1 MSEMLNKNFERPDEV
16 RPFDHGKAD
25 VVRLGELTIGRQL
38 MQPGWKWSEHV
49 KPIAG
54 TELCEYRH
62 IGYTLS
68 GRMHLTVPAS
78 GVQMEIGP
86 GDVFDI
92 PTGHDAWV
100 IGDEPWIGLQWAG
113 ISTWGAPLL
122 ATGERVLTTLLF
134 TDIVDSTA
142 TLQRL
147 GDVRWRELLARYR
160 EAAASAL
167 EHFRGREVT
176 ATGDGFLATFD
187 GPARAVR
194 CAAAIRRDAIA
205 LDLRTRSGIHTGEVE
220 FIADNV
226 RGVAVHAA
234 ARVLSVA
241 GPSEV
246 VVSDTTHGLL
256 EGSGLSFE
264 DAGLHSL
271 KGLSGHRQ
279 LFRLTKT

>member
-1 MSEMLNKNFERPDEV
+1 MSEMQTKSFDRPDEV

-25 VVRLGELTIGRQL
+25 VVRLGELTVGRQVL
-38 MQPGWKWSEHV
+38 QPGWKWSEHV

-68 GRMHLTVPAS
+68 GRMMVTSAGL
-78 GVQMEIGP
+78 QMEIAP
-86 GDVFDI
+86 GGVFDI
-92 PTGHDAWV
+92 PSGHDAWV

-142 TLQRL
+142 TLERL

-160 EAAASAL
+160 QAAASAL
-167 EHFRGREVT
+167 ERFHGREVT

-194 CAAAIRRDAIA
+194 CAAAVRREAMA

-220 FIADNV
+220 LIGSDV
-226 RGVAVHAA
+226 RGVAVHIASRIQTLA
-234 ARVLSVA
+234 EADEIL
-241 GPSEV
+241 
-246 VVSDTTHGLL
+246 VSATTHELIAGTELDFSDRGSHELKGVTGTRQVFRL
-256 EGSGLSFE
+256 EG
-264 DAGLHSL
+264 
-271 KGLSGHRQ
+271 
-279 LFRLTKT
+279 

>member
-1 MSEMLNKNFERPDEV
+1 MSEMQTKSFDRPDEE

-25 VVRLGELTIGRQL
+25 VVRLGELTVGRQEL
-38 MQPGWKWSEHV
+38 QPGWKWSEHV

-68 GRMHLTVPAS
+68 GRMMVTWGGL
-78 GVQMEIGP
+78 QMEIAP
-86 GDVFDI
+86 GGVFDI
-92 PTGHDAWV
+92 PSGHDAWV
-100 IGDEPWIGLQWAG
+100 IGDEPWVGLQWAG

-142 TLQRL
+142 TLERL
-147 GDVRWRELLARYR
+147 GDVRWRELLTGYR
-160 EAAASAL
+160 QAAASAL
-167 EHFRGREVT
+167 EHLHGREVT

-205 LDLRTRSGIHTGEVE
+205 LNLRTRSGIHTGEVE
-220 FIADNV
+220 LIGTDV
-226 RGVAVHAA
+226 RGVTVHIASRITNLA
-234 ARVLSVA
+234 EADEIL
-241 GPSEV
+241 
-246 VVSDTTHGLL
+246 VSGTTHELIGGTELEFSDRGSHQLKGVTGPRQVFRL
-256 EGSGLSFE
+256 EG
-264 DAGLHSL
+264 
-271 KGLSGHRQ
+271 
-279 LFRLTKT
+279 

>member
-1 MSEMLNKNFERPDEV
+1 MSEMLNKSFERPDEV

-220 FIADNV
+220 LIGTDV
-226 RGVAVHAA
+226 RGVAVHIA
-234 ARVLSVA
+234 ARIMNLAEADEVL
-241 GPSEV
+241 
-246 VVSDTTHGLL
+246 VSGTTHELISGTELEFSDRGSHELKGVTGPRQVFRL
-256 EGSGLSFE
+256 EG
-264 DAGLHSL
+264 
-271 KGLSGHRQ
+271 
-279 LFRLTKT
+279 

>member
-1 MSEMLNKNFERPDEV
+1 MPEMQTKSFDKPDEA
-16 RPFDHGKAD
+16 RPFDHGKVD
-25 VVRLGELTIGRQL
+25 VIRLGEVSVGRQVL
-38 MQPGWKWSEHV
+38 QPGWKWSEHV

-62 IGYTLS
+62 LGYTLS
-68 GRMHLTVPAS
+68 GRMMVTWG
-78 GVQMEIGP
+78 GVQMEIVP
-86 GDVFDI
+86 GAAFDV
-92 PTGHDAWV
+92 PSGHDAWV
-100 IGDEPWIGLQWAG
+100 IGDEPWVGLQWAG

-142 TLQRL
+142 TLERL

-167 EHFRGREVT
+167 EHFHGREVT

-194 CAAAIRRDAIA
+194 CAAAIRRDATA

-220 FIADNV
+220 LIGADV
-226 RGVAVHAA
+226 RGVAVHIASRITNLA
-234 ARVLSVA
+234 EADEIL
-241 GPSEV
+241 
-246 VVSDTTHGLL
+246 VSGTTHELISGTELEFSDRGSHQLKGVTGPRQVFRL
-256 EGSGLSFE
+256 EG
-264 DAGLHSL
+264 
-271 KGLSGHRQ
+271 
-279 LFRLTKT
+279 